1 MVSRKKLFLPKL
13 IFIYYYLAKSVL
25 VTLNMLSFGSL
36 KAKAFQRKT
45 ALMIEAGEKGWGE
58 LIELKELSQ
67 SATEYLTKDQ
77 VHRLVIK
84 REGASYLKQIN
95 HAITSNNITHYMYD
109 PRTGEQRF
117 LLGMLEAFRI
127 SLLIFRKRIVPI
139 CILTDT
145 PIRTWR
151 MKCAIVSSFR
161 GVVLTLM
168 SPRDI
173 HVIFPHKRIFGP
185 MPLAISKKHLNYLI
199 QLKKEKG
206 EEIIPPKC
214 VFTGALYEP
223 RTSVLNAIDEELKQ
237 RGDSITFASRI
248 PGKERPSEES
258 YWLNII
264 NSALTLTTA
273 NQVSLPKDDLT
284 HLPHFIYRYLEVT
297 AAGTVLVAQEVPG
310 LERFFTADVHYIKY
324 DSPAEAAEKIS
335 YYLNHKKARE
345 EIAINGQIKAS
356 EIINAQVYWLLLDQ
370 CLGKYS
376 LK

>member
-1 MVSRKKLFLPKL
+1 MVSRKSLIVPKF
-13 IFIYYYLAKSVL
+13 IFIYYYLAKL
-25 VTLNMLSFGSL
+25 VFVFLDVVSLGSF
-36 KAKAFQRKT
+36 KAKTFQKKT
-45 ALMIEAGEKGWGE
+45 VLMIEAGEKGWGE

-67 SATEYLTKDQ
+67 SAIEYLSEEQ
-77 VHRLVIK
+77 VHKLVIK
-84 REGASYLKQIN
+84 KEGHSYLTQIKF
-95 HAITSNNITHYMYD
+95 AITSVDVTHYMYD

-117 LLGMLEAFRI
+117 LPGMLEAFKI
-127 SLLIFRKRIVPI
+127 SFLLLRKRVVPI
-139 CILTDT
+139 CVLTDT

-151 MKCAIVSSFR
+151 MKCAIVSALR

-185 MPLAISKKHLNYLI
+185 MPLAISKKHLNYLST
-199 QLKKEKG
+199 LKKEKG
-206 EEIIPPKC
+206 EKVVPPKC

-223 RTSVLNAIDEELKQ
+223 RTSVLSAIDKELKQ
-237 RGDSITFASRI
+237 KGNSITFASRI

-273 NQVSLPKDDLT
+273 NQVSLPKDDFT

-297 AAGTVLVAQEVPG
+297 AAGTALVAQEVPG
-310 LERFFTADVHYIKY
+310 LERFFTADLHYIKY
-324 DSPAEAAEKIS
+324 ESPSEAAEKIS
-335 YYLNHKKARE
+335 FYLNNEMEREKIAKCGQMKA
-345 EIAINGQIKAS
+345 A
-356 EIINAQVYWLLLDQ
+356 EIINTQVYWLMLDQ